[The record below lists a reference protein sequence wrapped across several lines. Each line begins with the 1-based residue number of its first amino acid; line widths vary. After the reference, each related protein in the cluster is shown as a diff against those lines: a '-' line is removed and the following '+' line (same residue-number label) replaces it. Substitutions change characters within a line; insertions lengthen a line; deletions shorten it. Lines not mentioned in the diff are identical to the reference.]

1 MSAKAKGKK
10 TKGGKKRIPGKV
22 ILPVAIFAVAAA
34 ISAIV
39 VSFVTGGDQPAS
51 PIAAISLHAPA
62 ATLVMPAPL
71 AADVPPAQ
79 SAAAHGRSAVPEQD
93 DATVIAL
100 GQEPAT
106 AAEPQAHNVVPE
118 SAKDFSTTLPT
129 NAVPD
134 EIGAATAQADDE
146 AVSPPSPPQ
155 LANLTDGPGIL
166 PDHADPELV
175 ERTPQGFLPR
185 VGQDGRQ
192 PWQVYARPLDTTDDR
207 PRLAVVLTSL
217 GLSSAATEAAIQGLP
232 GGITLAF
239 QPYAEDLQQWIRLA
253 RAAGHEVMLNLPME
267 PVDYPSSDP
276 GPQALFTALTSQ
288 QNLARLDWALSRVT
302 GYVGVTNYMGSRFT
316 TSRDAMLPVVQTL
329 KDRGLLLLDSR
340 ASARSVAA
348 TLATEL
354 AVPRAI
360 NDRFL
365 DTGEVTRVSI
375 DARLAEAERIALEV
389 GTSVVIGQ
397 PYPVTIE
404 RLRAWA
410 LDLESRGIAL
420 APLSAVVD
428 LQEDR

>member
-1 MSAKAKGKK
+1 MSAKDKGKK
-10 TKGGKKRIPGKV
+10 KQGGKKRIPGKV
-22 ILPVAIFAVAAA
+22 ILPVAVFAAAAA

-39 VSFVTGGDQPAS
+39 VGFLVGGDKTTESA
-51 PIAAISLHAPA
+51 AAISGRPPAASLVMPPPLPEDEPETPTDTVRNDFTVPEQTEATVAARGSEPADKPGGEPA
-62 ATLVMPAPL
+62 ATPQPEPSRDPSPTLPSNAGS
-71 AADVPPAQ
+71 AEAPPA
-79 SAAAHGRSAVPEQD
+79 
-93 DATVIAL
+93 
-100 GQEPAT
+100 
-106 AAEPQAHNVVPE
+106 AESV
-118 SAKDFSTTLPT
+118 
-129 NAVPD
+129 
-134 EIGAATAQADDE
+134 
-146 AVSPPSPPQ
+146 PPQ
-155 LANLTDGPGIL
+155 LANLTPSVL
-166 PDHADPELV
+166 PDNVDPELV

-185 VGQDGRQ
+185 VGPDGRQ
-192 PWQVYARPLDTTDDR
+192 PWQVYARPFDATDER

-239 QPYAEDLQQWIRLA
+239 QPYGEDLQQWIGLA
-253 RAAGHEVMLNLPME
+253 RAAGHEVLLNLPME

-276 GPQALFTALTSQ
+276 GPQALFTALTPQ
-288 QNLARLDWALSRVT
+288 ENLTRLDWVLSRVT
-302 GYVGVTNYMGSRFT
+302 GYVGVTNFMGSRFT